1 MLPWQFAKPMG
12 KITALKVQKRNPN
25 RVNIYLDDEFAFG
38 LARITAAWLHLG
50 QELSADKIASLQ
62 AQDAGEVAYQQA
74 LHFISFRPRS
84 EDEVR
89 KKLAEKGAEPE
100 IIESVLARLRT
111 AQLVGDEQFARKWID
126 NRSTFRPR
134 SHRMLRYELHQKGV
148 GEVFI
153 QQALAEAENEP
164 DLAYQA
170 GRKYARRLEGL
181 DWELFRK
188 RISGFL
194 GRRGFSYGTIAP
206 VVRQIWDEIHS
217 TEQPT

>member
-1 MLPWQFAKPMG
+1 MLRWQFAEPMG

-25 RVNIYLDDEFAFG
+25 RVNVYLDDEFAFG
-38 LARITAAWLHLG
+38 LARIIAAWLHLG
-50 QELSADKIASLQ
+50 QELSADKIASLT

-84 EDEVR
+84 EVEVR

-100 IIESVLARLRT
+100 VIESVLTRLRT

-153 QQALAEAENEP
+153 QQALAEADNEP

-170 GRKYARRLEGL
+170 GIKYARRLEGL

-188 RISGFL
+188 RLSGFL
-194 GRRGFSYGTIAP
+194 GRRGFPYGTIAP
-206 VVRQIWDEIHS
+206 VVRQIWDDNHS
-217 TEQPT
+217 TEQ

>member
-1 MLPWQFAKPMG
+1 MLRWQFVEPMG
-12 KITALKVQKRNPN
+12 KITALKVQKRNSN
-25 RVNIYLDDEFAFG
+25 RVNVYLDNEFAFG
-38 LARITAAWLHLG
+38 LARIIAAWLHLG
-50 QELSADKIASLQ
+50 QELSSDKIASLQ
-62 AQDAGEVAYQQA
+62 SQDAGEVAYQKA
-74 LHFISFRPRS
+74 LHFISYRPRS
-84 EDEVR
+84 EVEVR
-89 KKLAEKGAEPE
+89 NKLAENGAEPQ
-100 IIESVLARLRT
+100 IIETVMARLQT
-111 AQLVGDEQFARKWID
+111 AQLVGDEEFARTWID

-170 GRKYARRLEGL
+170 GSQYARRLAEL

-188 RISGFL
+188 RLSGYL

-206 VVRQIWDEIHS
+206 VVRQIWEENHS
-217 TEQPT
+217 AEQQT

>member
-1 MLPWQFAKPMG
+1 MLRWQFVEPMG
-12 KITALKVQKRNPN
+12 KITALKVQKRNSN
-25 RVNIYLDDEFAFG
+25 RVNVYLDNEFAFG
-38 LARITAAWLHLG
+38 LARIIAAWLHLG
-50 QELSADKIASLQ
+50 QELSSDKIASLQ
-62 AQDAGEVAYQQA
+62 SQDAGEVAYQKA
-74 LHFISFRPRS
+74 LHFISYRPRS
-84 EDEVR
+84 EVEVR
-89 KKLAEKGAEPE
+89 NKLAENGAEPQ
-100 IIESVLARLRT
+100 IIETVMARLQT
-111 AQLVGDEQFARKWID
+111 AQLVGDEQFAREWID

-170 GRKYARRLEGL
+170 GSQYARRLAEL

-188 RISGFL
+188 RLSGYL

-206 VVRQIWDEIHS
+206 VVRQIWEENHS
-217 TEQPT
+217 AEQQT

>member
-1 MLPWQFAKPMG
+1 MGMLRWQFAESMG

-25 RVNIYLDDEFAFG
+25 RVNVYLENEFAFG
-38 LARITAAWLHLG
+38 LARIIAAWLHLG

-62 AQDAGEVAYQQA
+62 AQDAGEVTYQQA

-84 EDEVR
+84 EVEVR
-89 KKLAEKGAEPE
+89 KKLAEKGADPE

-153 QQALAEAENEP
+153 QQAST
-164 DLAYQA
+164 
-170 GRKYARRLEGL
+170 
-181 DWELFRK
+181 LFEWR
-188 RISGFL
+188 F
-194 GRRGFSYGTIAP
+194 FP
-206 VVRQIWDEIHS
+206 
-217 TEQPT
+217 

>member
-1 MLPWQFAKPMG
+1 MG
-12 KITALKVQKRNPN
+12 KITALKVQKRNTN
-25 RVNIYLDDEFAFG
+25 RVNVYLDDEFAFG
-38 LARITAAWLHLG
+38 LTRIVAAWLHLG
-50 QELSADKIASLQ
+50 QELSTDKIASLQ

-84 EDEVR
+84 EAEVQ

-100 IIESVLARLRT
+100 IIESVLVRLRT
-111 AQLVGDEQFARKWID
+111 AQLVGDDQFARKWVD
-126 NRSTFRPR
+126 NRSAFRPR
-134 SHRMLRYELHQKGV
+134 SYRMLRYELHQKGV

-153 QQALAEAENEP
+153 QQALAEAEIEP

-170 GRKYARRLEGL
+170 GIKYARRLEGL

-188 RISGFL
+188 RLSGFL

-217 TEQPT
+217 AEQ

>member
-1 MLPWQFAKPMG
+1 MLRWQFVEPMG
-12 KITALKVQKRNPN
+12 KITALKVQKRNSN
-25 RVNIYLDDEFAFG
+25 RVNVYLDNEFAFG
-38 LARITAAWLHLG
+38 LARIIAAWLHLG

-62 AQDAGEVAYQQA
+62 SQDAGEVAYQKA
-74 LHFISFRPRS
+74 LHFISYRPRS
-84 EDEVR
+84 EVEVR
-89 KKLAEKGAEPE
+89 NKLAENGAEPQ
-100 IIESVLARLRT
+100 IIETVMARLQT
-111 AQLVGDEQFARKWID
+111 AQLVGDEQFARTWID

-170 GRKYARRLEGL
+170 GSQYARRLAEL

-188 RISGFL
+188 RLSGFL

-206 VVRQIWDEIHS
+206 VVRQIWEENHS
-217 TEQPT
+217 AEQQT

>member
-1 MLPWQFAKPMG
+1 MLRWQFVEPMG

-25 RVNIYLDDEFAFG
+25 RVNVYLDNEFAFG
-38 LARITAAWLHLG
+38 LARIIAAWLHLG

-62 AQDAGEVAYQQA
+62 SQDAGEVAYQKA
-74 LHFISFRPRS
+74 LHFISYRPRS
-84 EDEVR
+84 EVEVR
-89 KKLAEKGAEPE
+89 KKLAESGAETE
-100 IIESVLARLRT
+100 IIESVMARLQA
-111 AQLVGDEQFARKWID
+111 AQLVGDEKFAHEWID

-153 QQALAEAENEP
+153 QQALAEAEDEP

-170 GRKYARRLEGL
+170 GSQYARRLAEL

-188 RISGFL
+188 RLSGFL

-206 VVRQIWDEIHS
+206 VVRKIWEENHS
-217 TEQPT
+217 AEQQT

>member
-1 MLPWQFAKPMG
+1 MLPWQFAEPMG

-25 RVNIYLDDEFAFG
+25 RVNVYLDNEFAFG
-38 LARITAAWLHLG
+38 LDRIVAAWLHLG
-50 QELSADKIASLQ
+50 QELSTEKINSLQ

-84 EDEVR
+84 EVEVR
-89 KKLAEKGAEPE
+89 RKLLEKGAESE
-100 IIESVLARLRT
+100 VIESVLARLRG
-111 AQLVGDEQFARKWID
+111 AHLVGDEQFARKWID

-148 GEVFI
+148 SEGFI
-153 QQALAEAENEP
+153 QQALAEADNEP

-170 GRKYARRLEGL
+170 GRKYARRLEEL
-181 DWELFRK
+181 DWEQFRK
-188 RISGFL
+188 RLSGFL
-194 GRRGFSYGTIAP
+194 SRRGFSYGITAP

-217 TEQPT
+217 AEQ